1 MCVTAFHVY
10 LYILHFVTS
19 RIFKY
24 ILCFIFAPSYSSCST
39 FLNIIYI
46 YIYIMYIY
54 NKSVLSH
61 LFAAQFLKPLASNPS
76 CVLTEKK
83 VTVKVLSYISF
94 RPSLARHPTPAWCC
108 EFRQLVCGTFSNTV
122 STYKQILFQ
131 RNSSWDVNDAKR
143 FLPSQGWEL
152 TTLLTHAGR
161 APLIGAGCFFAKRT
175 ATACPLVE
183 HSEERTTEL

>member
-76 CVLTEKK
+76 CVLTETK
-83 VTVKVLSYISF
+83 VTVKDLSYISF

-143 FLPSQGWEL
+143 FLPSQRLGALNTSHTRGKGAFDWCRLFFCQENSDRMSTGW
-152 TTLLTHAGR
+152 A
-161 APLIGAGCFFAKRT
+161 
-175 ATACPLVE
+175 
-183 HSEERTTEL
+183 